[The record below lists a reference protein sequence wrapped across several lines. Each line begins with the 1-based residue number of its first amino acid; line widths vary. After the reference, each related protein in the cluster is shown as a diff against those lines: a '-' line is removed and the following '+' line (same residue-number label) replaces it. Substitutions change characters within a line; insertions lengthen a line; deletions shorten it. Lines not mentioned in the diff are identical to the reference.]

1 MYAIPTM
8 VRSSGLPRRCPATG
22 LAMVDPDKRAMASEN
37 ESAAGKNGLA
47 ELLKTVSVLVV
58 EDDADVREQLSR
70 FLPTSPSTSRRRNM
84 FAT

>member
-1 MYAIPTM
+1 
-8 VRSSGLPRRCPATG
+8 
-22 LAMVDPDKRAMASEN
+22 MASEN